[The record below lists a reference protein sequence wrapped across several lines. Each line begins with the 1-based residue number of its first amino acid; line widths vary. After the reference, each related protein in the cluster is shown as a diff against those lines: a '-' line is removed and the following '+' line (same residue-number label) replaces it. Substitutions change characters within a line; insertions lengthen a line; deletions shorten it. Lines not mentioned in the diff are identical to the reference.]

1 MWITSFYNLSN
12 GLEEALEDLIIVIA
26 SAGDTVRRRRSE
38 HAYPDRLPQPLQLP
52 KLSDLVTHI
61 RIIAF
66 ASDHHIVKGI

>member
-38 HAYPDRLPQPLQLP
+38 HAYPDRLPQPL
-52 KLSDLVTHI
+52 LSDLVTHI